1 MAECR
6 QILNDPSNPHE
17 VCGSCVT
24 YFALDPQPYQPARVD
39 TDPLIGWNAGARSID
54 RRAASCYVEFDM
66 PAVTGAVVGLAPEF
80 LSVMPEDV
88 PCGFFFER
96 SAGGLPF
103 YSVVEYGVQV
113 TAPAQHADTA
123 LFRIERRA
131 GGSVHYLVGGS
142 TVHTS
147 ASTLFGSLVV
157 VGLLYAAGDGV
168 GRAA

>member
-1 MAECR
+1 MADCR
-6 QILNDPSNPHE
+6 QILDDPSNPHE

-24 YFALDPQPYQPARVD
+24 YFAVEPVPYQPARVD
-39 TDPLIGWNAGARSID
+39 LDPLLGWNAGARSID
-54 RRAASCYVEFDM
+54 RRAAPCYVEFDM
-66 PAVTGAVVGLAPEF
+66 PAVVGVVVGLAPEF

-103 YSVVEYGVQV
+103 YSVVEFGVQKTV
-113 TAPAQHADTA
+113 PAQHAEDA

-131 GGSVHYLVGGS
+131 GGAVHYLVGGS
-142 TVHTS
+142 EVYES
-147 ASTLFGSLVV
+147 ESTLSGALVV
-157 VGLLYAAGDGV
+157 VALMYAAGDGV